1 MRQGAVL
8 FGLGSLAYC
17 LLGIFPHFPA
27 NISPTQFFS
36 EFVTF
41 FIIDLHP
48 DCTDLLVSAN
58 SLLAILLVLLQT
70 VVIVM

>member
-17 LLGIFPHFPA
+17 LLGIFIHQSPHLV
-27 NISPTQFFS
+27 IRKFS
-36 EFVTF
+36 EFITF

-58 SLLAILLVLLQT
+58 SLLAILFIVLQT